1 MVGWLGFNHVSRET
15 RTFCDRQ
22 EGRSGLQRRA
32 IRVRA
37 RRRGRERCVVTARVV
52 AVANQKGGVG
62 KTTTAIS
69 LGATLAAYERQVLL
83 VDLDPQ
89 SNCSSGLGFVGNAVA
104 PTSYDLVLGGASVES
119 ASQPT
124 EFPHLTVIP
133 ATPHLAGAEVELVGM
148 VGREFRLR
156 DALAGDHTQRYD
168 FVLVDCP
175 PSLGLLTLNALAAAD
190 GLLVPIQC
198 EYFAMEGVSMLMST
212 VEEVRRFLN
221 PGLTIDGILLTMYD
235 ERTNLARQVADEV
248 RGVFGD
254 LVFETQVPRNVRLAE
269 APSFGR
275 PIHAYDLRSR
285 GSQAYLELGREYLTR
300 RESTHVG

>member
-1 MVGWLGFNHVSRET
+1 MS
-15 RTFCDRQ
+15 
-22 EGRSGLQRRA
+22 GRIVA
-32 IRVRA
+32 I
-37 RRRGRERCVVTARVV
+37 
-52 AVANQKGGVG
+52 ANQKGGVG

-89 SNCSSGLGFVGNAVA
+89 SNCSSGLGFRGDGGR
-104 PTSYDLVLGGASVES
+104 PTSYDLVLGAVSVEQ
-119 ASQPT
+119 AARPT
-124 EFPHLTVIP
+124 EFPHLTIIP
-133 ATPHLAGAEVELVGM
+133 ATPNLAGAEVELVGL

-156 DALAGDHTQRYD
+156 DALAGDLIRAYD

-212 VEEVRRFLN
+212 VEDVRRFLN
-221 PGLTIDGILLTMYD
+221 PQLTIDGILLTMYD
-235 ERTNLARQVADEV
+235 ERTNLGQQVVDEV

-254 LVFETQVPRNVRLAE
+254 LVFETLVPRNVRLAE

-285 GSQAYLELGREYLTR
+285 GSQAYLELGREYLER
-300 RESTHVG
+300 RERTHVG

>member
-1 MVGWLGFNHVSRET
+1 MGLGGS
-15 RTFCDRQ
+15 Q
-22 EGRSGLQRRA
+22 LS
-32 IRVRA
+32 A
-37 RRRGRERCVVTARVV
+37 RIV

-89 SNCSSGLGFVGNAVA
+89 SNCSSGLGFRGDGGE
-104 PTSYDLVLGGASVES
+104 PTSYDLVLGGATVVNT
-119 ASQPT
+119 AQPT

-133 ATPHLAGAEVELVGM
+133 ATPGLAGAEVELVGM

-156 DALAGDHTQRYD
+156 DALSDDQTAAYD
-168 FVLVDCP
+168 FILVDCP

-221 PGLTIDGILLTMYD
+221 PRLMIDGILLTMYD

-248 RGVFGD
+248 RAVFGE
-254 LVFETQVPRNVRLAE
+254 LVFETLVPRNVRLAE

-285 GSQAYLELGREYLTR
+285 GSQAYLELGREYLDR
-300 RESTHVG
+300 REKAYVG

>member
-1 MVGWLGFNHVSRET
+1 M
-15 RTFCDRQ
+15 
-22 EGRSGLQRRA
+22 A
-32 IRVRA
+32 
-37 RRRGRERCVVTARVV
+37 ARVV

-69 LGATLAAYERQVLL
+69 LGATLAAYERQTLL

-89 SNCSSGLGFVGNAVA
+89 SNCSSGLGFRGDGE
-104 PTSYDLVLGGASVES
+104 PTSYDLILGEATVETSVR
-119 ASQPT
+119 PT
-124 EFPHLTVIP
+124 EFPHLTIIP
-133 ATPHLAGAEVELVGM
+133 ATPDLAGAEVELVGM

-156 DALAGDHTQRYD
+156 DALAGGRTSPYD

-221 PGLTIDGILLTMYD
+221 PGLTIDGVLLTMYD
-235 ERTNLARQVADEV
+235 ERTNLAQQVADEV
-248 RGVFGD
+248 RGVFGN
-254 LVFETQVPRNVRLAE
+254 LVFETLVPRNVRLAE

-285 GSQAYLELGREYLTR
+285 GSQAYLELGREYLLR
-300 RESTHVG
+300 RESAHVG